1 MNSAPHPSPTA
12 SPSPVAPAQAT
23 TQAQATATAPPPVD
37 GAGSWATYVFAVC
50 RSDHPGSLSAAFGHS
65 GGGPLRLLEV
75 GSLRAVVQDVPAAEF
90 SETALRERLGDAA
103 ELERCARAHHGAVTA
118 AAAGG
123 PTVPMPLAT
132 LYLGDERVRAA
143 VGANRERFR
152 LALDRIAGRAE
163 WAVKVHLTQAGTSAR
178 SAAPGTGETAAAGR
192 GPGPRVSGRDYLDR
206 LRSRQHL
213 REQHRESALAAAEQ
227 VDTAVRRLA
236 VATVSRRPHGPE
248 VTGKDRTQIMNT
260 AYLIAE
266 DRSEELTATIGRL
279 RASPEFSGV
288 EIDVS
293 GPWAPY
299 SFTDGGEL
307 AGHP

>member
-1 MNSAPHPSPTA
+1 MNSVPHPSPT
-12 SPSPVAPAQAT
+12 STAT
-23 TQAQATATAPPPVD
+23 TTDSSTDSATATSTPTASVE
-37 GAGSWATYVFAVC
+37 GIGSSWATYVFAVC
-50 RSDHPGSLSAAFGHS
+50 RSDHPGALPSACGHP
-65 GGGPLRLLEV
+65 GGGPPRLLAV
-75 GSLRAVVQDVPAAEF
+75 GSLCAVVQDVPAAEF

-103 ELERCARAHHGAVTA
+103 ELERCARAHHVVVTA

-132 LYLGDERVRAA
+132 LYLGDDRVRAA
-143 VGANRERFR
+143 VGENRERFR

-163 WAVKVHLTQAGTSAR
+163 WSVKVHLTQAGTTAR
-178 SAAPGTGETAAAGR
+178 SAAPGAPETAASGP
-192 GPGPRVSGRDYLDR
+192 GPGPRVSGRDYLNG

-213 REQHRESALAAAEQ
+213 REEHRESALAAAEQ
-227 VDTAVRRLA
+227 VDNAVRRLA
-236 VATVSRRPHGPE
+236 VGTVSRRPHGPE

-260 AYLIAE
+260 AYLVAE
-266 DRSEELTATIGRL
+266 DRTEELTAMIGRL
-279 RASPEFSGV
+279 RASPEFNGI

-299 SFTDGGEL
+299 SFTDGGDL

>member
-12 SPSPVAPAQAT
+12 SPSPSPVAPAP
-23 TQAQATATAPPPVD
+23 APIPVD

-50 RSDHPGSLSAAFGHS
+50 RSDHPGFLSAAVGHP
-65 GGGPLRLLEV
+65 GGGPLRLLEA
-75 GSLRAVVQDVPAAEF
+75 GTLRALVQDVPAAEF
-90 SETALRERLGDAA
+90 SETALRQRLGDAA

-143 VGANRERFR
+143 VGENRERFR

-163 WAVKVHLTQAGTSAR
+163 WAVKVHLTQAGTTAR
-178 SAAPGTGETAAAGR
+178 SAAPGTGETTAPGR

-213 REQHRESALAAAEQ
+213 REQRRESALAAAEQ

-236 VATVSRRPHGPE
+236 VAAVSRRPHGPE

-266 DRSEELTATIGRL
+266 DRSGELTATIGRL
-279 RASPEFSGV
+279 RASPEFGGV

>member
-1 MNSAPHPSPTA
+1 MNWTPHPLPT
-12 SPSPVAPAQAT
+12 V
-23 TQAQATATAPPPVD
+23 TAPV
-37 GAGSWATYVFAVC
+37 GRESWATYVFAVC
-50 RSDHPGSLSAAFGHS
+50 RSDHPGSLSRAEGHP
-65 GGGPLRLLEV
+65 GGGPPRLLTV
-75 GSLRAVVQDVPAAEF
+75 GSLCAVVQDVPAAEF

-103 ELERCARAHHGAVTA
+103 ELERCARAHHGVVTA

-132 LYLGDERVRAA
+132 ICLGDERVRAA
-143 VGANRERFR
+143 VGENRDRFR
-152 LALDRIAGRAE
+152 LALERIAGRAE
-163 WAVKVHLTQAGTSAR
+163 WAVKVHLTQAGTTAR
-178 SAAPGTGETAAAGR
+178 SAAPDTGTGTGETAAA
-192 GPGPRVSGRDYLDR
+192 GPRVSGRDYLNR
-206 LRSRQHL
+206 LRGRQHL
-213 REQHRESALAAAEQ
+213 REQHRESALTAAEQ
-227 VDTAVRRLA
+227 VDAAVRRLA
-236 VATVSRRPHGPE
+236 VATVPRRPHGPE

-266 DRSEELTATIGRL
+266 DRSGELTATIGRL
-279 RASPEFSGV
+279 RASPEFSGI

>member
-12 SPSPVAPAQAT
+12 SPSPVAPAP
-23 TQAQATATAPPPVD
+23 TQAPAPAPVD

-50 RSDHPGSLSAAFGHS
+50 RSDHPGSLSAAFGHP
-65 GGGPLRLLEV
+65 GGGPLRLLKV

-178 SAAPGTGETAAAGR
+178 SAAPGTGETAAPGR
-192 GPGPRVSGRDYLDR
+192 GPGPHVSGRDYLDR

-279 RASPEFSGV
+279 RASPEFGGV